1 MKTSNFKLY
10 KGDKGVAICLFP
22 PLDFK
27 GEHFLLLV
35 PDRKTFYEKKAGNI
49 TEEEYE
55 KRYREN
61 ILSKLDPKEIYERFK
76 ESVLL
81 CWEDPGDFC
90 HRRIV
95 AQWLFEELKV
105 IVDEGKIETDILY
118 PKNKELF

>member
-27 GEHFLLLV
+27 GEHFLLLA

-61 ILSKLDPKEIYERFK
+61 ILSKLDPREIYERFK